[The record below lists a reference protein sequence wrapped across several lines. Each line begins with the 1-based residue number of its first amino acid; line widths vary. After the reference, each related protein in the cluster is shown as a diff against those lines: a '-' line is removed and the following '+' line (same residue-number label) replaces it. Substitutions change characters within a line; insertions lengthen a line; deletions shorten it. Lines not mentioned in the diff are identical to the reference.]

1 MKTTKLS
8 VGPRQPTADELAAL
22 LDAFLDIDVM
32 VTIALGRLPV
42 YSKGEIIGRYLVWLK
57 GEKKC

>member
-1 MKTTKLS
+1 MS
-8 VGPRQPTADELAAL
+8 NRQPTADELDAL

-32 VTIALGRLPV
+32 VTIALGRLPT
-42 YSKGEIIGRYLVWLK
+42 YTKGEIIGRYLVWLK